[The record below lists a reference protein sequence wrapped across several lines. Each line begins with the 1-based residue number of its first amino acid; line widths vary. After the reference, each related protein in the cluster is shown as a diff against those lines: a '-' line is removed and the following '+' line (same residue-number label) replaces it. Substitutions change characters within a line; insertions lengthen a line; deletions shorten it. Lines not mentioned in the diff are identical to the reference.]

1 MTSQEIFFRKWDNL
15 AKGSGTN
22 MIGKILRTMRRK
34 SNFSQEQIAKLTGF
48 VRTTISQYESEVNQP
63 DFETIE
69 KIAKIC
75 GYEVIFRNKATKEE
89 LTSKNI
95 EREEI

>member
-1 MTSQEIFFRKWDNL
+1 MTSQENTFRKWDNL
-15 AKGSGTN
+15 DKGSGTN

-34 SNFSQEQIAKLTGF
+34 SNFSQEQIANLTGF
-48 VRTTISQYESEVNQP
+48 VRTTISQYESEVNQA

-69 KIAKIC
+69 KIAEIC
-75 GYEVIFRNKATKEE
+75 GYEVIFRNKNTKEE